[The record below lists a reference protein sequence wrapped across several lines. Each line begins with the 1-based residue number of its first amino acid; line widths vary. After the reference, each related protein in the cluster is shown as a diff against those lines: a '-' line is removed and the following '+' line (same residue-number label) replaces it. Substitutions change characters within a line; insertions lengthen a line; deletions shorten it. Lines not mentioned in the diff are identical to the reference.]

1 MLLLQTGQKTLSA
14 LTTLNSAP
22 LLPPKGESLSDNEPC
37 EEPGEEPGEE
47 LQQRETQHDLKIKVI
62 RMGNKCVIYVTQKN
76 K

>member
-37 EEPGEEPGEE
+37 EEPGEE
-47 LQQRETQHDLKIKVI
+47 LQQRENQHDLKIKVI
-62 RMGNKCVIYVTQKN
+62 RMGNKCVIYLCDAK

>member
-37 EEPGEEPGEE
+37 EEPGEELGV
-47 LQQRETQHDLKIKVI
+47 QT
-62 RMGNKCVIYVTQKN
+62 
-76 K
+76 